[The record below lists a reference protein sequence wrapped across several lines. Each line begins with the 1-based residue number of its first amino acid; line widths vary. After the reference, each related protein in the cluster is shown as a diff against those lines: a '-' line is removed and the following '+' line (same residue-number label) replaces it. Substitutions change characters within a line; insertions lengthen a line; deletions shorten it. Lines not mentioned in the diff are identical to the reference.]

1 MNVGEKLTKARRNSG
16 LSQEEVAEKIK
27 VTRQTISKWEL
38 NETLPNIEQ
47 AQLLAQLYNKNIDE
61 LINKDEY
68 KEITETIKQTTFK
81 NADKINWTK
90 VWSKK
95 YPVLSQYQSEVDINF
110 YTHEIQKLLKKLAND
125 YNYNDLDA
133 MLVFKDILAHNW
145 QSKK

>member
-1 MNVGEKLTKARRNSG
+1 MNISERLTKARRNSG
-16 LSQEEVAEKIK
+16 LSQKEVAEKIK

-38 NETLPNIEQ
+38 NKTLPNIEQ

-61 LINKDEY
+61 LINEDEY
-68 KEITETIKQTTFK
+68 KEITETIKQTKFK

-145 QSKK
+145 QNKK

>member
-1 MNVGEKLTKARRNSG
+1 MNISERLTKARRNSG
-16 LSQEEVAEKIK
+16 LSQKEVAEKIK

-38 NETLPNIEQ
+38 NKTLPNIEQ

-61 LINKDEY
+61 LINEDEY
-68 KEITETIKQTTFK
+68 KEITETIKQTKFK